1 MKRNTSIFI
10 FIIIISAF
18 CFSETEL
25 ENLWNKAKSYNA
37 DLHAADYSIEY
48 ATSSLKNKRSLYPY
62 TLKSNLTS
70 AFSDIYSDIA
80 WYTTS
85 SNVSIAVVKAN
96 PFGNAISSGIS
107 YEIGRGVLDY
117 FSESIDSDNIGYSHI
132 PAFSFSM
139 EQSLFPAFFQGIKSD
154 PNVEILRKNILTA
167 RYSKDSVEQSLIENI
182 AYYYIQE
189 RCTLRLLENYKKYI
203 DYYDSRIDAAKEM
216 LDRSQISFSEV
227 WELENKKWE
236 YYEDYIETLNAK
248 ENIELN
254 LKNLCGIET
263 AFFSPDSKLPE
274 DNIGIFEYNPSKE
287 KICIEIE
294 LLKARNVLDIQES
307 APAFTLSG
315 TFSETTDISKSFA
328 INYLKDKKS
337 FNWNFSLGISFSDFF
352 SPKNKLRKQLYK
364 NNLCIYEEQLKIL
377 TEQTANQQENY
388 QELINSYELQLSK
401 IQEINR
407 NRHDYF
413 KDYQVLYQNGKCS
426 RLDLEEV
433 QLNVIESECI
443 YKNLSD
449 YLWFYKWK
457 KVQCK

>member
-1 MKRNTSIFI
+1 M
-10 FIIIISAF
+10 
-18 CFSETEL
+18 L
-25 ENLWNKAKSYNA
+25 
-37 DLHAADYSIEY
+37 
-48 ATSSLKNKRSLYPY
+48 
-62 TLKSNLTS
+62 
-70 AFSDIYSDIA
+70 
-80 WYTTS
+80 
-85 SNVSIAVVKAN
+85 AN
-96 PFGNAISSGIS
+96 
-107 YEIGRGVLDY
+107 
-117 FSESIDSDNIGYSHI
+117 
-132 PAFSFSM
+132 
-139 EQSLFPAFFQGIKSD
+139 
-154 PNVEILRKNILTA
+154 
-167 RYSKDSVEQSLIENI
+167 
-182 AYYYIQE
+182 
-189 RCTLRLLENYKKYI
+189 
-203 DYYDSRIDAAKEM
+203 
-216 LDRSQISFSEV
+216 SQISFSEI

-263 AFFSPDSKLPE
+263 GFFSSDSKLPE

-315 TFSETTDISKSFA
+315 TFSETTDISKCFA
-328 INYLKDKKS
+328 INYLKDKNS
-337 FNWNFSLGISFSDFF
+337 FNWSFSLGIIFSDFF
-352 SPKNKLRKQLYK
+352 SPKNKLRKQLFK
-364 NNLCIYEEQLKIL
+364 NNLYIYEEQLKIL
-377 TEQTANQQENY
+377 TEQNINQQENY
-388 QELINSYELQLSK
+388 QELINTYELQLSK
-401 IQEINR
+401 IREINK

>member
-1 MKRNTSIFI
+1 MKRNTSILI
-10 FIIIISAF
+10 FIIIISTF

-189 RCTLRLLENYKKYI
+189 RCTLRLLEKYKKYI

-236 YYEDYIETLNAK
+236 YYEDYIETVNAK

-274 DNIGIFEYNPSKE
+274 DNIGIFEYNPYKE

-307 APAFTLSG
+307 APAFTVSG
-315 TFSETTDISKSFA
+315 TFSETTDTKKNFA
-328 INYLKDKKS
+328 IDYLGDKN
-337 FNWNFSLGISFSDFF
+337 FLTWNFSLGISFSDFF

-388 QELINSYELQLSK
+388 QELINSYEFQLGT
-401 IQEINR
+401 IQEINK
-407 NRHDYF
+407 NRQDYF

>member
-1 MKRNTSIFI
+1 MKRNISILI

-37 DLHAADYSIEY
+37 DLHVADYSIEY

-189 RCTLRLLENYKKYI
+189 RCTLRLLEKYKKYI

-274 DNIGIFEYNPSKE
+274 DNIGIFEYNPYKE

-307 APAFTLSG
+307 APAFTVSG
-315 TFSETTDISKSFA
+315 MFSETTDTKKNFA
-328 INYLKDKKS
+328 IDYLGDKN
-337 FNWNFSLGISFSDFF
+337 FLTWNFSLGISFSDFF

-388 QELINSYELQLSK
+388 QELINSYEFQLGT
-401 IQEINR
+401 IQEINK
-407 NRHDYF
+407 NRQDYF

>member
-1 MKRNTSIFI
+1 M
-10 FIIIISAF
+10 
-18 CFSETEL
+18 
-25 ENLWNKAKSYNA
+25 
-37 DLHAADYSIEY
+37 
-48 ATSSLKNKRSLYPY
+48 
-62 TLKSNLTS
+62 
-70 AFSDIYSDIA
+70 
-80 WYTTS
+80 
-85 SNVSIAVVKAN
+85 
-96 PFGNAISSGIS
+96 
-107 YEIGRGVLDY
+107 
-117 FSESIDSDNIGYSHI
+117 

-154 PNVEILRKNILTA
+154 PNIEILRKNILTA
-167 RYSKDSVEQSLIENI
+167 HYSKDSVEQSLIENI

-189 RCTLRLLENYKKYI
+189 RCNLRLLEKYKKYI

-216 LDRSQISFSEV
+216 LANSQISFSEI

-263 AFFSPDSKLPE
+263 GFFSSDSKLPE

-315 TFSETTDISKSFA
+315 TFSETTDISKCFA
-328 INYLKDKKS
+328 INYLKDKNS
-337 FNWNFSLGISFSDFF
+337 FNWSFSLGIIFSDFF
-352 SPKNKLRKQLYK
+352 SPKNKLRKQLFK
-364 NNLCIYEEQLKIL
+364 NNLYIYEEQLKIL
-377 TEQTANQQENY
+377 TEQNINQQENY
-388 QELINSYELQLSK
+388 QELINTYELQLSK
-401 IQEINR
+401 IREINK